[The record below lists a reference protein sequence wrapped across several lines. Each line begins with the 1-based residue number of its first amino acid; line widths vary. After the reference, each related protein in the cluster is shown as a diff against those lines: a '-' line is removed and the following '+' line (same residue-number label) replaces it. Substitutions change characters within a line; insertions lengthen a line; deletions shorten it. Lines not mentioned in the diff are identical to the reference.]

1 MGLPYAEAFAVMSPQ
16 PLPVLQQGLARVW
29 PGGSLTL
36 VNRAALANMPEREFS
51 LYRLAKDHASCLIV
65 FATGPKGS
73 TSLFGVMSD
82 RPYE

>member
-1 MGLPYAEAFAVMSPQ
+1 MSPV
-16 PLPVLQQGLARVW
+16 PLTMLQKGLARVW

-36 VNRAALANMPEREFS
+36 VNRAPLSNAADREYS
-51 LYRLAKDHASCLIV
+51 VYRLTKDNASCLIV
-65 FATGPKGS
+65 FAVGANGA

>member
-1 MGLPYAEAFAVMSPQ
+1 VMFPV
-16 PLPVLQQGLARVW
+16 PLAALQQGLARVW

-36 VNRAALANMPEREFS
+36 VNRAPLANAPDREYS
-51 LYRLAKDHASCLIV
+51 VYRLAKDNASCLIV
-65 FATGPKGS
+65 SAAGPNGS